1 LPKIYNS
8 GWVEQKIEI
17 MKKTTD
23 SKKKFALIEE
33 NYYSIVDF
41 IEQMD
46 QVGRFQN
53 KLDITASISRIWE
66 LLLEEIQN
74 LIETETCAL
83 FLVDKTSREFV
94 LESVSPENQ
103 RSLCEKELEAQIES
117 GMFALIINRRLPA
130 LIPSFTLK
138 KNKQIIMLPVAT
150 VKRTLGVVMVFT
162 PINESALRQEEM
174 KLLAMLIRQSSIVM
188 ENRLLY
194 EDLRHEHEAL
204 QKVRKQIFM
213 AEKIASLG
221 RLTSGASHEI
231 LNPLNVI
238 SGNIQLLLMNK
249 DINSDIKKRFNI
261 ISEQVDRIDRIIKGL
276 SRFSQHGGTK
286 TEKININEVLENAL
300 SFLEHQIRLNNVQI
314 VKDYGDDLPE
324 ITGDSKGLFQVLFNF
339 ISNAKDATPNNGT
352 ISVSTRFFST
362 QPENPGV
369 KPGKKGFV
377 EIKFSDTGCGI
388 SKENIDKIF
397 DPFFTTK
404 ENVNGTG
411 LGLSISFGIIQDQG
425 GKISVESEVDKGTCF
440 TVSLPV

>member
-1 LPKIYNS
+1 MEKI
-8 GWVEQKIEI
+8 
-17 MKKTTD
+17 TD
-23 SKKKFALIEE
+23 SKKSIALEE
-33 NYYSIVDF
+33 NYQFILAF

-74 LIETETCAL
+74 LIETKICAL
-83 FLVDKTSREFV
+83 FSVDQTSREFV
-94 LESVSPENQ
+94 LESVSPESQ

-117 GMFALIINRRLPA
+117 GMFALIINRRQPA

-138 KNKQIIMLPVAT
+138 KNKKIIMLPVAT
-150 VKRTLGVVMVFT
+150 VKRTLGAVMVFT
-162 PINESALRQEEM
+162 PINESALRQDEM

-204 QKVRKQIFM
+204 QKARKQIFM

-249 DINSDIKKRFNI
+249 DINSGIKKRFNI
-261 ISEQVDRIDRIIKGL
+261 ISEQVDRIAKIIKGL
-276 SRFSQHGGTK
+276 SRFSRHGGAK
-286 TEKININEVLENAL
+286 TQKININEVLENAL
-300 SFLEHQIRLNNVQI
+300 SFLEHQIRLDDVRI
-314 VKDYGDDLPE
+314 IKDYDIDLPE

-352 ISVSTRFFST
+352 ISVSTRFFSI
-362 QPENPGV
+362 QSDIKAGI
-369 KPGKKGFV
+369 KPGKKGVV

-404 ENVNGTG
+404 EDMNGTG

>member
-1 LPKIYNS
+1 MPKIYNS

-150 VKRTLGVVMVFT
+150 VKRTLGAVMVFT